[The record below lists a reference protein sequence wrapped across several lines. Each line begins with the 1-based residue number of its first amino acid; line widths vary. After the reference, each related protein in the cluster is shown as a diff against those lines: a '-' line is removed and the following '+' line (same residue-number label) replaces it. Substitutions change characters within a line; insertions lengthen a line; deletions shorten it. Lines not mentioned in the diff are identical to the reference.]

1 MNRLQKSLVMLF
13 ISFLLILQSGCIYNN
28 NYNNN
33 SSEAFSPDNLTLK
46 VHILDVGQGDSI
58 FIELPT
64 NETVLIDSGEKK
76 YSDFI
81 VSYIKNCGYTKLNY
95 IVATH
100 PHADHI
106 GGLSEIISE
115 LDFDK
120 IYMTNA
126 ITTTSTYEKLL
137 TTIQNKGKKISRAKA
152 GVSIIDTDSTLLEF
166 VAPVEDEYDNLNN
179 YSAVLKLEYYN
190 NSFLFTGDAEK
201 ESEEQITADIKADVL
216 KVGHHGSSSSTSDE
230 FLKKVS
236 PDYAVISCGK
246 NNDYG
251 HPHTEILERLEEKNI
266 AIFRTDLQGTIVFI
280 CDGTNIKVN
289 TQSVNNTSSSVVE
302 KSLYVLNTSS
312 MKIHKAGCSAVDSI
326 APGNY
331 LETNDYEKAISQ
343 GYEPCKIC
351 KP

>member
-126 ITTTSTYEKLL
+126 ITTTSTY
-137 TTIQNKGKKISRAKA
+137 A
-152 GVSIIDTDSTLLEF
+152 
-166 VAPVEDEYDNLNN
+166 
-179 YSAVLKLEYYN
+179 
-190 NSFLFTGDAEK
+190 
-201 ESEEQITADIKADVL
+201 
-216 KVGHHGSSSSTSDE
+216 
-230 FLKKVS
+230 
-236 PDYAVISCGK
+236 
-246 NNDYG
+246 
-251 HPHTEILERLEEKNI
+251 
-266 AIFRTDLQGTIVFI
+266 
-280 CDGTNIKVN
+280 
-289 TQSVNNTSSSVVE
+289 
-302 KSLYVLNTSS
+302 
-312 MKIHKAGCSAVDSI
+312 
-326 APGNY
+326 
-331 LETNDYEKAISQ
+331 
-343 GYEPCKIC
+343 
-351 KP
+351 